1 MMTLLLFVYRKF
13 FPFGSPPNTIG
24 VPRVVLGKE
33 AKTLSEI
40 KIKLMTKKKHYKTIH
55 TTVKPCFIPPDSSPN
70 SHIAMKLSCPVF
82 FPCNKPR
89 YNDKLAYRNPPR
101 CQRSNG
107 QFTVDCPSI

>member
-1 MMTLLLFVYRKF
+1 MTLLLFVYRKF

-40 KIKLMTKKKHYKTIH
+40 KIKLMTKKTHYKTIH

-70 SHIAMKLSCPVF
+70 SHKYVLIVLALQQFQPF
-82 FPCNKPR
+82 FNYFILFRFGVEGNLRNHVSSVSTR
-89 YNDKLAYRNPPR
+89 YFL
-101 CQRSNG
+101 C
-107 QFTVDCPSI
+107 

>member
-40 KIKLMTKKKHYKTIH
+40 KIKLMTIKKT
-55 TTVKPCFIPPDSSPN
+55 
-70 SHIAMKLSCPVF
+70 L
-82 FPCNKPR
+82 
-89 YNDKLAYRNPPR
+89 
-101 CQRSNG
+101 
-107 QFTVDCPSI
+107 